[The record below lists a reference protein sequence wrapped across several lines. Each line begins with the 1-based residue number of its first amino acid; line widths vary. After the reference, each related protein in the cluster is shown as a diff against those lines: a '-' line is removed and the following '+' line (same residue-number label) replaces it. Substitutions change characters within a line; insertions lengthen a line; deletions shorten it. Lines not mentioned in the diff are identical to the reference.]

1 MDLSRFYKHTR
12 SSGAKRGVTILLLG
26 LTQLINLYLGR
37 NAVMGTGF
45 PPPVST
51 IEFVWSDVKA
61 LRSMKRDTIFATKVR
76 KS

>member
-1 MDLSRFYKHTR
+1 
-12 SSGAKRGVTILLLG
+12 
-26 LTQLINLYLGR
+26 
-37 NAVMGTGF
+37 MGTGF
-45 PPPVST
+45 LTCPRSQVGKPVPT

>member
-1 MDLSRFYKHTR
+1 M
-12 SSGAKRGVTILLLG
+12 LLG

-45 PPPVST
+45 PTCPQSQVGKPVST